1 MNTSF
6 VLRSLLVACVVACAA
21 ARAEAQSVVSGTIL
35 GSGLGSSP
43 GGRDSNWSIVALPP
57 GFTPPSSQ
65 TVPYASYV
73 PSTVDFVFIGGG
85 APQTGQ
91 VFGSGTNYWIAPQN
105 STNSLIGGTYNWIT
119 QQQFYVPVSGF
130 YRFDFPGAG
139 DNELEFYID
148 GAVNTTNP
156 TRPTITGG
164 QQIGGRAGNFTSIS
178 TFTGGAQLSS
188 GTHTASMVLWD
199 YGGST
204 GALIGTSTF
213 APAVAYWAPG
223 SGAGGNGTWTN
234 SNAYWTTDAAGLTT
248 KQPWTNGVGVAYF
261 GGASGTVSV
270 GENVAVNQVYFT
282 TGGYTVQSA
291 GGQINY
297 GNGGTITASTGTATI
312 SATQSV
318 ANNLKISG
326 NGTVV
331 LSGATTL
338 GFGKE
343 LLVDGGKLLVN
354 GSVDNGF
361 GSVTVTAGFLGGT
374 GAINSSVRGNGLLN
388 PGLTGSASGI
398 LAATQLN
405 PSDGLDLT
413 FVFSGTSPNYG
424 SASNSSNDVLRL
436 TGNPQFTAPFAA
448 SLTSANT
455 KTLFLNFTKEQLT
468 VGGSNAITEL
478 RGGFFTDAQYDF
490 TSSLYNA
497 RWDNAGFLVYV
508 LGDGNGT
515 DNSINGQGYYN
526 WRNPAMFGWD
536 QSLFMS
542 TTPETASFAGG
553 TVNGQV
559 MLLSVAVPEPC
570 TIVLLGVGAAG
581 LGYARFQRRTRK
593 SATHPTAAS
602 PTALGSGTTCT
613 ICER

>member
-1 MNTSF
+1 
-6 VLRSLLVACVVACAA
+6 
-21 ARAEAQSVVSGTIL
+21 
-35 GSGLGSSP
+35 
-43 GGRDSNWSIVALPP
+43 
-57 GFTPPSSQ
+57 
-65 TVPYASYV
+65 
-73 PSTVDFVFIGGG
+73 
-85 APQTGQ
+85 
-91 VFGSGTNYWIAPQN
+91 
-105 STNSLIGGTYNWIT
+105 
-119 QQQFYVPVSGF
+119 
-130 YRFDFPGAG
+130 
-139 DNELEFYID
+139 
-148 GAVNTTNP
+148 
-156 TRPTITGG
+156 
-164 QQIGGRAGNFTSIS
+164 
-178 TFTGGAQLSS
+178 
-188 GTHTASMVLWD
+188 
-199 YGGST
+199 
-204 GALIGTSTF
+204 
-213 APAVAYWAPG
+213 VAYWAPG

-282 TGGYTVQSA
+282 TGGYAVQSA

-338 GFGKE
+338 GFGKD

-448 SLTSANT
+448 SLTSANM
-455 KTLFLNFTKEQLT
+455 KSLLLNMTAAQLT
-468 VGGSNAITEL
+468 PGTVL
-478 RGGFFTDAQYDF
+478 KGGFFTDAAIDF
-490 TSSLYNA
+490 TSSLNNEI
-497 RWDNAGFLVYV
+497 WDNAGFEVYV
-508 LGDGNGT
+508 LGDGLGT
-515 DNSINGQGYYN
+515 DNIINGQGYYA
-526 WRNPAMFGWD
+526 WRTLFGWT
-536 QSLFMS
+536 QSLFLS
-542 TTPETASFAGG
+542 TTPETANFASG

-559 MLLSVAVPEPC
+559 MTLTIAVPEPS
-570 TIVLLGVGAAG
+570 TVLLLAFAGVG
-581 LGYARFQRRTRK
+581 YAYRRRRQRSR
-593 SATHPTAAS
+593 
-602 PTALGSGTTCT
+602 
-613 ICER
+613 